1 MVAGAL
7 LLPAGAHAQAQNG
20 LPNLFGGIFSG
31 STPAPAQPTPGPGG
45 TPTGPLPWTGE
56 DGASGHPLMTAAA
69 IREAAGNFNNCVAGM
84 WPDAARRGVTQ
95 ENFQRFTA
103 GLSPDLRIMDLMD
116 SQPEF
121 TKSIWAYLDILVNDN
136 RLAKGRE
143 VLSQYKAQFDATE
156 RATGVDR
163 YIIASIWGI
172 ESNYSTQM
180 GDRSVLQ
187 STATLACIG
196 RRQAYFKDEFLSA
209 LEILNRG
216 DLRPE
221 QLRGS
226 WAGAFGPTQFMPT
239 AFKRFAVDGD
249 GRRDVVDNPTDL
261 IASTANNLKKDGW
274 QPGKTWGYEVVVP
287 QGFNYMLADRAKAM
301 PIAQWEKLGLKRA
314 TGQPFPHPADK
325 AYLLAPA
332 GAQGPGFLMLQ
343 NYRVI
348 MKYNPAEAY
357 ALAIG
362 HFADRLRGGQPF
374 VQSWPRQER
383 ELSRSERLEL
393 QQLLAQRGFYK
404 GTPDGQFGGQTREA
418 LRNFQASIGAPA
430 DGFASSDMLDRLRGR

>member
-1 MVAGAL
+1 
-7 LLPAGAHAQAQNG
+7 
-20 LPNLFGGIFSG
+20 
-31 STPAPAQPTPGPGG
+31 
-45 TPTGPLPWTGE
+45 
-56 DGASGHPLMTAAA
+56 
-69 IREAAGNFNNCVAGM
+69 M
-84 WPDAARRGVTQ
+84 WPDAARRDITQ

-121 TKSIWAYLDILVNDN
+121 TKSIWDYLDILVNDN

-143 VLSQYKAQFDATE
+143 ILAKYKPQFDATE
-156 RATGVDR
+156 KAYGVDR
-163 YIIASIWGI
+163 YIIAAIWGI

-221 QLRGS
+221 QMRGS

-239 AFKRFAVDGD
+239 AFKRYAVDGDGD
-249 GRRDVVDNPTDL
+249 GRRDVVDDPADL

-274 QPGKTWGYEVVVP
+274 QTGQTWGYEVVVP

-301 PIAQWEKLGLKRA
+301 TIAQWEHLGLKRA
-314 TGQPFPHPADK
+314 DRPAIPASGGK
-325 AYLLAPA
+325 GLSA
-332 GAQGPGFLMLQ
+332 GAGRRRRGP
-343 NYRVI
+343 
-348 MKYNPAEAY
+348 
-357 ALAIG
+357 
-362 HFADRLRGGQPF
+362 
-374 VQSWPRQER
+374 
-383 ELSRSERLEL
+383 
-393 QQLLAQRGFYK
+393 
-404 GTPDGQFGGQTREA
+404 
-418 LRNFQASIGAPA
+418 AS
-430 DGFASSDMLDRLRGR
+430 